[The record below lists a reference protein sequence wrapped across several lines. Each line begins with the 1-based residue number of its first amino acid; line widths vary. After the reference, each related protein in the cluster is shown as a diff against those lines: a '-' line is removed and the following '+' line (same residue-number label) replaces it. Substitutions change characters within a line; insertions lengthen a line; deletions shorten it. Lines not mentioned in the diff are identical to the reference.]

1 MLCSSLHIAEVSPA
15 PVVVHFRGIPRK
27 RHQSPCALAMY
38 NQHPTSGRRGI
49 NRAHRATYPFIIAL
63 QDDCKQHV
71 AKDFRTSQWT
81 SRTSQRGRASSS
93 IHLAGAAPTTYMA
106 LEMGVNSPPQKGSIT
121 RTICWLR
128 ELSFI

>member
-49 NRAHRATYPFIIAL
+49 NRAHRATYPFIITL
-63 QDDCKQHV
+63 QDDWKQHV
-71 AKDFRTSQWT
+71 AKDFQNIPMDFQNIPAAVFTRKSIIFYTLGW
-81 SRTSQRGRASSS
+81 SSPHDLHA
-93 IHLAGAAPTTYMA
+93 IRDECIY
-106 LEMGVNSPPQKGSIT
+106 PPSEGKYNPHV
-121 RTICWLR
+121 L
-128 ELSFI
+128 LVM